1 MVAVDIAAHEA
12 RVNVTWNGRN
22 GDLVDA
28 VPYNANDGDIRA
40 WVCEALRSG
49 AVAGM
54 RADRVVNLQDYVV
67 DRFPASRQVPYNR
80 IFVRPKTPFG

>member
-1 MVAVDIAAHEA
+1 MQAVNIRAQEA
-12 RVNVTWNGRN
+12 RVNVTWNGHN

-28 VPYNANDGDIRA
+28 VPYNAADGDIRD
-40 WVCEALRSG
+40 WVTEALRSG
-49 AVAGM
+49 AVVGM
-54 RADRVVNLQDYVV
+54 RADRGVNLQDFVV